1 MNLDHERQAEI
12 MSAFE
17 KGQRLYSLLHSPGYQ
32 DLLDILEA
40 EVTKYEFRALN
51 LKAGVSHN
59 LLRDTIGHARTARSI
74 FEQLQLRINASIEIG
89 MDAARLPEQIA
100 EQAAYSNL

>member
-74 FEQLQLRINASIEIG
+74 FEQMQLRVNAAIDTG
-89 MDAARLPEQIA
+89 LDAAKLPEQLA
-100 EQAAYSNL
+100 NQADYSNL